1 MIYDVSY
8 KALIEAKSLRIKFDK
23 VDGFIRVD
31 DGNRYLELIGPKK
44 VVLDMLFFHNYEKN
58 DVSKGNDFSQT
69 NESKEWIISRYWY
82 FLDEGSLFQPNVWN
96 DFYRVLLMSINLSDI
111 AVLNIHGAYYWCIIN
126 EISTSEAISLMQ
138 NIDLTDL
145 YTGAL

>member
-44 VVLDMLFFHNYEKN
+44 VVLDMLFF
-58 DVSKGNDFSQT
+58 S
-69 NESKEWIISRYWY
+69 
-82 FLDEGSLFQPNVWN
+82 
-96 DFYRVLLMSINLSDI
+96 
-111 AVLNIHGAYYWCIIN
+111 
-126 EISTSEAISLMQ
+126 
-138 NIDLTDL
+138 
-145 YTGAL
+145 

>member
-1 MIYDVSY
+1 MIYGVSY
-8 KALIEAKSLRIKFDK
+8 KTLIEAKPLRIKFDK

>member
-8 KALIEAKSLRIKFDK
+8 KALIEAKSLRIKLDK

>member
-23 VDGFIRVD
+23 ADGFIRVD